1 MSKGEDLNWTR
12 EEALSKTIDLF
23 THTNFREMIK
33 IGKDGTVSD
42 VPFYSTV
49 YQIYEFL
56 QTGKFP
62 AYEVYVKSLTE
73 LPKVQAPKSAKIA
86 TKIKKKV
93 A

>member
-1 MSKGEDLNWTR
+1 MTEIDYNR
-12 EEALSKTIDLF
+12 EEAIAKTIDLF

-33 IGKDGTVSD
+33 VTKDGSVSD

-62 AYEVYVKSLTE
+62 AYEAYVKSLTD
-73 LPKVQAPKSAKIA
+73 LPKVQAPKTAKIA
-86 TKIKKKV
+86 TKIKKK
-93 A
+93 